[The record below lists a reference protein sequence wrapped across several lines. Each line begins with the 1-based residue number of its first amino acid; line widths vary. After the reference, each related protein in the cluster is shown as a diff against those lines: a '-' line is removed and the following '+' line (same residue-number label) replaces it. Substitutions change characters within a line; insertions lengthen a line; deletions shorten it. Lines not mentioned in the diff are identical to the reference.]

1 MSETEWKPG
10 PADKAL
16 YWWRDLQDMRDGKV
30 NPLADRA
37 ARARL
42 RRASRD
48 DALSDEAVLALY
60 RRIWGGTYSRENME
74 RAVRLALALA
84 HVRIE
89 DNRRPFGEAL
99 GDGGENAALKP
110 LRFKRLLQAED
121 GEDIIRE
128 FRRAV
133 DLLGNA
139 AHVRS
144 LAALLL
150 NWGEEQVRTRFA
162 FEYFGAKAAAPETQ
176 ASA

>member
-1 MSETEWKPG
+1 MSETEWKPS

-30 NPLADRA
+30 NFLADRA

-42 RRASRD
+42 RRATRG
-48 DALSDEAVLALY
+48 DAVSDEAVIALY
-60 RRIWGGTYSRENME
+60 HRIWGGVYSTANME
-74 RAVRLALALA
+74 RAVRIALVLA
-84 HVRIE
+84 HVRVE
-89 DNRRPFGEAL
+89 DNRHRFGEAL
-99 GDGGENAALKP
+99 GDGGENAVLKP

-121 GEDIIRE
+121 TEDIIRE

-133 DLLGNA
+133 NLLGNA
-139 AHVRS
+139 ANVRN

-150 NWGEEQVRTRFA
+150 NWDDEKNRTRFA
-162 FEYFGAKAAAPETQ
+162 FEYFGAKAAVHETQ